1 MGIFHQSTASDLQS
15 TPVQSVFIAVSVAL
29 FVAVITTMFSI
40 VHDVFPYLSEQHRA
54 CFRSWTRS
62 FGGNINRP
70 LRSAWDEHARR
81 LPNSRKRI
89 LFAAFLVAAFLS
101 VMAYPLW
108 VALAPR

>member
-1 MGIFHQSTASDLQS
+1 M
-15 TPVQSVFIAVSVAL
+15 QSVFIAASVAL